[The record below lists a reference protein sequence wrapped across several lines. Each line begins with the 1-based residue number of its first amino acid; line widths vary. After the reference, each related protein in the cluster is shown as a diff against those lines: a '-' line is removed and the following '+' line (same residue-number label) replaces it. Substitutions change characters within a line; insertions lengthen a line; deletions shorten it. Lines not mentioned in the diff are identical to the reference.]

1 MRVIDF
7 YFSPASPY
15 SYLAGD
21 RLERIADR
29 HGARIAYKPV
39 DVFTVFEVTGG
50 IPVHRRHLSRQEYR
64 FQDLA
69 RRARKAGMDIHLQ
82 PKFWP
87 GDPMLPSCALIAAG
101 AAVDAGKATGDVGV
115 AARALM
121 RALWAEQK
129 DISDTGVIAAALDE
143 AGFSADVLADGA
155 SAGAIYAAN
164 TEEAVRRGV
173 FGAPFY
179 IVDEQRFWGQDRL
192 DDLEDLLRG
201 GPAKGAADAGR

>member
-1 MRVIDF
+1 MSVIDY

-15 SYLAGD
+15 AYLAGD
-21 RLERIADR
+21 RLEQIAVR
-29 HGARIAYKPV
+29 QGARIAYKPV
-39 DVFTVFEVTGG
+39 DVFTVFDVTGG

-69 RRARKAGMDIHLQ
+69 RRAGKAGLDMNLQ

-87 GDPMLPSCALIAAG
+87 GDPMLPCCALIAAQ
-101 AAVDAGKATGDVGV
+101 AAVDAGKAKGDVGL

-129 DISDTGVIAAALDE
+129 DIADTGVIAAALAE

-155 SAGAIYAAN
+155 SAGATYAAN

-173 FGAPFY
+173 FGVPFY
-179 IVDEQRFWGQDRL
+179 IVETQRFWGQDRL
-192 DDLEDLLRG
+192 EDLEDLL
-201 GPAKGAADAGR
+201 AARALEGSNARH